1 MKANVRKTTADTLAV
16 RGVALSFNSLHERD
30 IRREGETEKLIEEKY
45 PGALDIL
52 NMKVE
57 LGDVKDGVE
66 LANLYESVTKGCC
79 EFFDTL
85 FGEGTSAKL
94 LGDDP
99 YCGQAIQLFTE
110 FKTEIMKQGLDFGQN
125 VGKTLTQYEP
135 VGPAGEKP
143 AVKPA

>member
-16 RGVALSFNSLHERD
+16 RGVALPFNSLNERD
-30 IRREGETEKLIEEKY
+30 LRREAEAEKLIEEKHS
-45 PGALDIL
+45 GAMDIL
-52 NMKVE
+52 NMKV
-57 LGDVKDGVE
+57 GIDDVKDGIEVADLFE
-66 LANLYESVTKGCC
+66 RATKGCI
-79 EFFDTL
+79 EFFDTV
-85 FGEGTSAKL
+85 FGDGTSTKL

-99 YCGQAIQLFTE
+99 YCGQAIQVFTE
-110 FKTEIMKQGLDFGQN
+110 FKAEIMKQGLDFGQN